1 MTTATASPAMA
12 VPVPADP
19 PIDKAKL
26 IAFLAMVFGMF
37 MAILDIQVVSASLPQ
52 IQAGLGASG
61 DEIPWVQTAYLIAE
75 VVMIPLSGFLSRAF
89 STRWTFAV
97 SCAGFTFMSF
107 MCGTATNIDQMIVYR
122 ALQGFIGGGMIPTVF
137 AAAFTV
143 FPRSKQA
150 IVTPMIGLVATLAPT
165 IGPTVGG
172 ILTDAMS
179 WHWLFFINVVP
190 GIIVTIMTVAMV
202 DFDKPDL
209 SLLDNFDWTGLLSMA
224 LFLGAMEYALEE
236 GPNNDWFDDRA
247 VLIMTVLSVLGGIV
261 FFTRVLT
268 AKQPIVDLYAFS
280 DSNFASGSLFS
291 FVLGIGLYGLTYLFP
306 VYLSAVRGYDSKMI
320 GETMFVTGMCM
331 FMTAPVAGRL
341 SGKVDPRF
349 MIVGGLLG
357 FGLGTWIMSNITH
370 DWDFWEILVP
380 QILRGVSLMMC
391 MVPISNIALG
401 TLAPAR
407 IKNASGL
414 FNLMRNLGGAV
425 GLAIINTVLNKRQDL
440 HLSRLGESVTWG
452 RDAAQQTYDTM
463 KSGFSAFG
471 SAADA
476 MTVSKLVGL
485 MRREALVLSF
495 SDVFLLMT
503 ILFTLLSLGIFFV
516 KRPQMAGGGGGGGH

>member
-1 MTTATASPAMA
+1 MATATATAI
-12 VPVPADP
+12 PVAPADDK
-19 PIDKAKL
+19 IDKRKL

-61 DEIPWVQTAYLIAE
+61 DEIPWVQTAYLVAE
-75 VVMIPLSGFLSRAF
+75 VVMIPLSGFLSRVF

-107 MCGTATNIDQMIVYR
+107 MCGTATNINEMIIYR

-150 IVTPMIGLVATLAPT
+150 IVSPMIGLVATLAPT

-172 ILTDAMS
+172 ILTDALS

-190 GIIVTIMTVAMV
+190 GIIVTIMTFSMV
-202 DFDKPDL
+202 DFDMPDL
-209 SLLDNFDWTGLLSMA
+209 SLLDNFDWTGLISMA
-224 LFLGAMEYALEE
+224 VFLGAMEYALEE
-236 GPNNDWFDDRA
+236 GPNHDWLDDQA
-247 VLIMTVLSVLGGIV
+247 VLIMSLASVVGGIV
-261 FFTRVLT
+261 FFARVLT
-268 AKQPIVDLYAFS
+268 AKQPIVDLYAFK
-280 DSNFASGSLFS
+280 DANFASGSLFS

-306 VYLSAVRGYDSKMI
+306 VYLAGVRGYDSRMI
-320 GETMFVTGMCM
+320 GETMFVTGLCM
-331 FMTAPVAGRL
+331 FFTAPIAGNLTRL
-341 SGKVDPRF
+341 IDSRF

-357 FGLGTWIMSNITH
+357 FGAGTWIMTNITH
-370 DWDFWEILVP
+370 DWDFYEILVP

-401 TLAPAR
+401 TLPPAR

-414 FNLMRNLGGAV
+414 FNLMRNLGGAI
-425 GLAIINTVLNKRQDL
+425 GLAVINTELNKRQDL
-440 HLSRLGESVTWG
+440 HLSRLGEAVNWG
-452 RDAAQQTYDTM
+452 RDNVMQTYENL
-463 KSGFSAFG
+463 KSGFSSFG
-471 SAADA
+471 SAADQ
-476 MTVSKLVGL
+476 MTVARLVGL
-485 MRREALVLSF
+485 MKREALVMAF
-495 SDVFLLMT
+495 SDVFFMMT
-503 ILFTLLSLGIFFV
+503 ILFCVLSLAIFVV
-516 KRPQMAGGGGGGGH
+516 KKPQLAGGGGGGH

>member
-1 MTTATASPAMA
+1 MATAATTMAIPAA
-12 VPVPADP
+12 ADP
-19 PIDKAKL
+19 PIDKTKL

-75 VVMIPLSGFLSRAF
+75 VVMIPLSGYLSRVF

-107 MCGTATNIDQMIVYR
+107 MCGTATNINEMIVYR

-224 LFLGAMEYALEE
+224 TFLGAMEYALEE

-247 VLIMTVLSVLGGIV
+247 VLIMAVLSVLGGII
-261 FFTRVLT
+261 FFARVLT

-341 SGKVDPRF
+341 SGKIDPRF

-440 HLSRLGESVTWG
+440 HLSRL
-452 RDAAQQTYDTM
+452 RDGVNWSRDGALQTYETM

-471 SAADA
+471 PSADTMA
-476 MTVSKLVGL
+476 VSKLVGL

-503 ILFTLLSLGIFFV
+503 ILFAGLSLAIFFV
-516 KRPQMAGGGGGGGH
+516 KRPQMGGGGGGGGH

>member
-1 MTTATASPAMA
+1 MATAASIPITA
-12 VPVPADP
+12 PVADDRIE
-19 PIDKAKL
+19 PIKL
-26 IAFLAMVFGMF
+26 IAFLGMVFGMF

-89 STRWTFAV
+89 STRFVFTISA
-97 SCAGFTFMSF
+97 AGFTFMSF
-107 MCGTATNIDQMIVYR
+107 LCGTATNINEMIVYR

-150 IVTPMIGLVATLAPT
+150 IVSPMIGLVATLAPT

-172 ILTDAMS
+172 ILTDALS
-179 WHWLFFINVVP
+179 WHWLFFINVIP
-190 GIIVTIMTVAMV
+190 GIIVSAMTFFLVR
-202 DFDKPDL
+202 FDEPDL

-236 GPNNDWFDDRA
+236 GPNHGWFEETP
-247 VLIMTVLSVLGGIV
+247 VLVMTVLSTIGGLV
-261 FFTRVLT
+261 FFARVLT
-268 AKQPIVDLYAFS
+268 ARQPIVDLYAFK

-306 VYLSAVRGYDSKMI
+306 VYLSAVRGYDSRMI

-331 FMTAPVAGRL
+331 FFTAPIAGNLSRL
-341 SGKVDPRF
+341 IDPRF

-357 FGLGTWIMSNITH
+357 FGAGTWIMTYITH
-370 DWDFWEILVP
+370 DWDFWEILIP

-401 TLAPAR
+401 TLPPAR

-414 FNLMRNLGGAV
+414 FNLMRNLGGAI

-440 HLSRLGESVTWG
+440 HLERLREGVTISRDSALE
-452 RDAAQQTYDTM
+452 TYENM
-463 KSGFSAFG
+463 KAGFSAYG
-471 SAADA
+471 SSADA
-476 MTVSKLVGL
+476 MTIGRLVGL
-485 MRREALVLSF
+485 VRREALVMSF

-503 ILFTLLSLGIFFV
+503 ILFVVLSLAIFFV
-516 KRPQMAGGGGGGGH
+516 KKPQMAGGGGGGH